1 MKRRGTSTPALA
13 SKERVLAWCEAD
25 AGRQLAGT
33 RAALYVLPEELRIGW
48 EDVQAAHWD
57 RETSL
62 LTVSEV
68 GEWGRPRPEHQ
79 FGIDEPGRLLE
90 LVRERVTASVMLER
104 HASLRG
110 SRGVRVI
117 ARRSPEGDRP
127 IRWIY
132 EFDTGIDPDDPE
144 VREVARAL
152 LAQAHEELGQDL
164 T

>member
-1 MKRRGTSTPALA
+1 MKRRRTAAPKLT

-25 AGRQLAGT
+25 EGRLLAGT
-33 RAALYVLPEELRIGW
+33 RAALYVLPEERRIGW
-48 EDVQAAHWD
+48 EEVQTADWD
-57 RETSL
+57 RETSFL
-62 LTVSEV
+62 KVAEV
-68 GEWGRPRPEHQ
+68 GEWGQQRPEHR
-79 FGIDEPGRLLE
+79 FGIEEPGRLLE

-127 IRWIY
+127 IRWVY
-132 EFDTGIDPDDPE
+132 EFDNGIDPDDPA
-144 VREVARAL
+144 VREAARAL

-164 T
+164 M

>member
-1 MKRRGTSTPALA
+1 MRRRTTAPRLA

-25 AGRQLAGT
+25 QGRQLAGT
-33 RAALYVLPEELRIGW
+33 RAALYVLPQERRIGW
-48 EDVQAAHWD
+48 EDVQAADWD

-62 LTVSEV
+62 LSLAEV
-68 GEWGRPRPEHQ
+68 GEWGQRRPEHR
-79 FGIDEPGRLLE
+79 FSIEEPGRLLE

-127 IRWIY
+127 IRWVY
-132 EFDTGIDPDDPE
+132 EFDNGIDPDDPE
-144 VREVARAL
+144 VRETARAL

-164 T
+164 I